1 MKGVF
6 LDFKLRESKKVG
18 LKILEKSY
26 GSKSYR
32 GLSKANIFIYT
43 YIGKVSLRDTDY
55 FIKKQNEKFSF
66 CVLRSKVLWS
76 CEKNDSHA
84 ISRL

>member
-18 LKILEKSY
+18 LKILE
-26 GSKSYR
+26 KSYR

-66 CVLRSKVLWS
+66 CVLRSKVL
-76 CEKNDSHA
+76 
-84 ISRL
+84 